1 MTTDPTDPADVARFL
16 AAAPRDLALYKACRD
31 YASHFDG
38 ENDLDSY
45 TNGEYR
51 VLATLLPD
59 CAVAFDVGA
68 NRGDWC
74 DSALALNPALE
85 IHAFEP
91 GADSF
96 AALAA
101 RALPPQVRRHR
112 LGLGAVAERRELYA
126 LGGDTRLASLY
137 RRTGLEDDY
146 KIATPSA
153 GEPVTI
159 TTLDQYCADA
169 DVGAIDYLKI
179 DTEGHDLQVL
189 RGGADLIARR
199 AVRFIQFE
207 YGAGNVESRDLL
219 KDFFAFF
226 AETRYNLHKIHA
238 EGYSHYPRYNV
249 RLENFQYQNWL
260 AVRQE

>member
-1 MTTDPTDPADVARFL
+1 MTIDIPSVERFL
-16 AAAPRDLALYKACRD
+16 KAAPRDLALYKACRD

-51 VLATLLPD
+51 VLATLLPE
-59 CAVAFDVGA
+59 CKVAFDVGA
-68 NRGDWC
+68 NRGDW
-74 DSALALNPALE
+74 SETALALNPALE
-85 IHAFEP
+85 VHAFEP
-91 GADSF
+91 GTASF
-96 AALAA
+96 AALTS
-101 RALPPQVRRHR
+101 RGLPQQVRCNP
-112 LGLGAVAERRELYA
+112 LGLGAAAERRELYA

-146 KIATPSA
+146 KIETPA
-153 GEPVTI
+153 HGEAVTI
-159 TTLDQYCADA
+159 TTLDAYCADA
-169 DVGAIDYLKI
+169 GVAAIDYLKI

-189 RGGADLIARR
+189 RGGSALIARK
-199 AVRFIQFE
+199 AVRYIQFE
-207 YGAGNVESRDLL
+207 YGASNVESRDLL

>member
-1 MTTDPTDPADVARFL
+1 MTVDIPAIERFL
-16 AAAPRDLALYKACRD
+16 QTAPRDLALYKACRD

-38 ENDLDSY
+38 ENDLDAY

-59 CAVAFDVGA
+59 CVVAFDVGA
-68 NRGDWC
+68 NRGDWAET
-74 DSALALNPALE
+74 ALALNPALQ

-91 GADSF
+91 GAASF
-96 AALAA
+96 AALTGRGLPAA
-101 RALPPQVRRHR
+101 VRCNR
-112 LGLGAVAERRELYA
+112 LGLGAAAEQRELYA
-126 LGGDTRLASLY
+126 LGTDTRLASLY

-146 KIATPSA
+146 KIETPA
-153 GEPVTI
+153 RGELVTI
-159 TTLDQYCADA
+159 TTLDAYCAEA
-169 DVGAIDYLKI
+169 GVAAIDYLKI

-189 RGGADLIARR
+189 RGGRGLVERG

-207 YGAGNVESRDLL
+207 YGASNVESRDLL

-226 AETRYNLHKIHA
+226 AGTRYNLHKIHA
-238 EGYSHYPRYNV
+238 EGFGHYPRYNV

-260 AVRQE
+260 VVRQE

>member
-1 MTTDPTDPADVARFL
+1 MTIDSAAVIAFL
-16 AAAPRDLALYKACRD
+16 TAAPRDLALYKACRD
-31 YASHFDG
+31 YAAHFDG
-38 ENDLDSY
+38 ENDLDGY

-51 VLATLLPD
+51 VLATLLPE
-59 CAVAFDVGA
+59 CRTVFDVGA
-68 NRGDWC
+68 NRGDWS
-74 DSALALNPALE
+74 DAALAVNPALE
-85 IHAFEP
+85 LHAFEP
-91 GADSF
+91 GAAGY

-101 RALPPQVRRHR
+101 RKLPASVRRNQV
-112 LGLGAVAERRELYA
+112 GLGAVAEQRELYA
-126 LGGDTRLASLY
+126 LGPDTQLGSLY

-146 KIATPSA
+146 KIETPEH

-159 TTLDQYCADA
+159 TTLDAYCAA
-169 DVGAIDYLKI
+169 AGVAAIDYLKI

-189 RGGADLIARR
+189 RGGAALFARR
-199 AVRFIQFE
+199 AVRFVQFE
-207 YGAGNVESRDLL
+207 YGNGNIESRDLL

-226 AETRYNLHKIHA
+226 AQTGYNLHKIHA

>member
-1 MTTDPTDPADVARFL
+1 MTLDTAAVIQFL
-16 AAAPRDLALYKACRD
+16 TAAPRDLALYKACRD

-51 VLATLLPD
+51 VLATLLPE

-68 NRGDWC
+68 NRGDW
-74 DSALALNPALE
+74 SETALALNPALA

-91 GADSF
+91 GAASF
-96 AALAA
+96 AALTARKLPAA
-101 RALPPQVRRHR
+101 VRINHV
-112 LGLGAVAERRELYA
+112 GLGAAAEQRALYA

-146 KIATPSA
+146 KIETPTH
-153 GEPVTI
+153 GETVTI
-159 TTLDQYCADA
+159 TTLDTYCADA
-169 DVGAIDYLKI
+169 GVTAIDFLKI

-189 RGGADLIARR
+189 RGAADLIARR

-238 EGYSHYPRYNV
+238 EGFSHYPRYNV

-260 AVRQE
+260 AVRQEQT

>member
-1 MTTDPTDPADVARFL
+1 MTIDIPGVEHFL
-16 AAAPRDLALYKACRD
+16 KDAPRDLALYTACRA

-38 ENDLDSY
+38 ENDLDAY

-59 CAVAFDVGA
+59 CTVAFDVGA
-68 NRGDWC
+68 NRGDWAET
-74 DSALALNPALE
+74 ALVLNPALA

-91 GADSF
+91 GAASF
-96 AALAA
+96 AALTGRGLPAA
-101 RALPPQVRRHR
+101 VRCNR
-112 LGLGAVAERRELYA
+112 LGLGAAAEQRELYA
-126 LGGDTRLASLY
+126 LGTDMRLASLY

-146 KIATPSA
+146 RIETPER
-153 GEPVTI
+153 GESVTI
-159 TTLDQYCADA
+159 DTLDAYCAA
-169 DVGAIDYLKI
+169 AGVGAIDYLKI

-189 RGGADLIARR
+189 RGGRELIARG

-207 YGAGNVESRDLL
+207 YGASNVESRDLL

-226 AETRYNLHKIHA
+226 AGTRYNLHKIHA
-238 EGYSHYPRYNV
+238 EGFSHYPRYNV

-260 AVRQE
+260 VVRQE